1 MAEQQTT
8 PRTHGGGR
16 RQGLEKR
23 AVGGLLWMLSGA
35 GSQAFLRL
43 VLMLVLARLLGPEAF
58 GVVGAALIVVH
69 IALVFSS
76 LGISSAIVQ
85 RAQLEPRHL
94 HTAFALGLL
103 AGGLVTLLVQ
113 LLAPAIA
120 AFFNFQGLT
129 EVLRVMGLVPLLANL
144 GVVAEG
150 LLRRELAFRRLATIS
165 VISFAIG
172 YGAVGVSLAVA
183 GAGVWALV
191 AASITEFGSRSLMQL
206 AVQPHPKTGPLDR
219 GAVWHLLVFSGGLTL
234 RRFGHQLS
242 QGLDN
247 IVVGRWL
254 GAEALGLY
262 GRAYQLVSM
271 PPATLGKAM
280 GAVMFPV
287 LSRVQDDK
295 VRLAAAYR
303 RSTAVLALLT
313 IPTATA
319 VIVLAPELITVL
331 LGGDWLG
338 VIVPLQIL
346 APGIFFRM
354 IFQLS
359 DALGVAAGTVYAVA
373 WRQGVSALAVL
384 AGALIGQFW
393 GLPGVAFGVVMA
405 QTVTYLLMTQLCLR
419 LTALGPGAL
428 AAAHGRGL
436 ALGALT
442 GLGLWLVV
450 AILRGIGAAPALTL
464 GVAVSLLAAA
474 ALLVIRL
481 RLIGPEGLW
490 LLESLAD
497 RLPRRLAVLPRL
509 LGLRDPAAASVA

>member
-1 MAEQQTT
+1 MVDKQPPGEGSA
-8 PRTHGGGR
+8 G
-16 RQGLEKR
+16 QGLERR

-35 GSQAFLRL
+35 GSQALLRL

-58 GVVGAALIVVH
+58 GIVGAALIVIH
-69 IALVFSS
+69 IALVFSN

-85 RAQLEPRHL
+85 RAELEERHL
-94 HTAFALGLL
+94 HTAFAV
-103 AGGLVTLLVQ
+103 GLVSGALITLVVE
-113 LLAPAIA
+113 LLAPWIA
-120 AFFNFQGLT
+120 AFFDFDGLT
-129 EVLRVMGLVPLLANL
+129 EVLRAMGLIPLLANF

-150 LLRRELAFRRLATIS
+150 LLRRALAFRRLAIIS
-165 VISFAIG
+165 VISYFVG
-172 YGAVGVSLAVA
+172 YGVVGVTLALM

-191 AASITEFGSRSLMQL
+191 GASLTEFGARSMMQL
-206 AVQPHPKTGPLDR
+206 ASRPHPKTGPLDR
-219 GAVWHLLVFSGGLTL
+219 AALWHLLVFSGGLTL

-287 LSRVQDDK
+287 LSRVQDDRP
-295 VRLAAAYR
+295 RLAAAYR
-303 RSTAVLALLT
+303 RSTAVIALLA
-313 IPTATA
+313 IPAAAA

-331 LGGDWLG
+331 LGADWLG

-346 APGIFFRM
+346 APGIFFRL

-373 WRQGVSALAVL
+373 WRQGAFAAAVL
-384 AGALIGQFW
+384 VGALIGQYW
-393 GLPGVAFGVVMA
+393 GLPGVAFGVLAA
-405 QTVTYLLMTQLCLR
+405 QTFSYLLVSQLSLR
-419 LTALGPGAL
+419 LTSLGVGDL

-436 ALGALT
+436 VLGALASVV
-442 GLGLWLVV
+442 LWLLVTS
-450 AILRGIGAAPALTL
+450 LRSL
-464 GVAVSLLAAA
+464 GVAPAITLGAAVALLTVA
-474 ALLVIRL
+474 ALAMIRL
-481 RLIGPEGLW
+481 RLIGRDGLW
-490 LLESLAD
+490 LLESLAG
-497 RLPRRLAVLPRL
+497 RLPRRLALLPRL
-509 LGLRDPAAASVA
+509 LGLRNPAAAGI

>member
-1 MAEQQTT
+1 
-8 PRTHGGGR
+8 
-16 RQGLEKR
+16 LEKR
-23 AVGGLLWMLSGA
+23 AIGGLLWMLSGA
-35 GSQAFLRL
+35 GSQALLRL
-43 VLMLVLARLLGPEAF
+43 LLMLVLARLLGPEAF
-58 GVVGAALIVVH
+58 GVVGAALIVIH
-69 IALVFSS
+69 IALVFSN

-85 RAQLEPRHL
+85 RAQLEPRHV
-94 HTAFALGLL
+94 HTAFALGLFI
-103 AGGLVTLLVQ
+103 GGLVTLLVE

-120 AFFNFQGLT
+120 AFFDFDGLT
-129 EVLRVMGLVPLLANL
+129 EALRVMGLVPLLANL

-150 LLRRELAFRRLATIS
+150 LLRRELAFRRLAIIS

-172 YGAVGVSLAVA
+172 YGAVGVSLAVM

-191 AASITEFGSRSLMQL
+191 VASVAEFGSRSLMQL

-219 GAVWHLLVFSGGLTL
+219 GALWQLLVFSGGLTL

-287 LSRVQDDK
+287 LARVQDDE

-303 RSTAVLALLT
+303 RSTAVIALIT
-313 IPTATA
+313 IPAAVA
-319 VIVLAPELITVL
+319 VIALAPELIMVL

-384 AGALIGQFW
+384 VGALIGQFW
-393 GLPGVAFGVVMA
+393 GLPGVAFGVVTA
-405 QTVTYLLMTQLCLR
+405 QTLTYLLMTQLCLR
-419 LTALGPGAL
+419 LTSLDLGAL

-436 ALGALT
+436 GLGALA
-442 GLGLWLVV
+442 GLGLWLLVV
-450 AILRGIGAAPALTL
+450 SLRSVGAAPALTL
-464 GVAVSLLAAA
+464 GVAVSLLAVAA
-474 ALLVIRL
+474 FVVIRL
-481 RLIGPEGLW
+481 RLIGPDGLW
-490 LLESLAD
+490 LLESLAG
-497 RLPRRLAVLPRL
+497 RLPRRMAAVPRL
-509 LGLRDPAAASVA
+509 LGLRGPAPAGVSS